1 VFFTSPH
8 GRRGRLDVTID
19 SRPTLHGDILRALL
33 LLFLLVPASSVRA
46 APIEAGVAR
55 VDLTPPPK
63 LKASLGGYGS
73 RMSRPAEGVHDR
85 VFAKA
90 LVLREGRRHFAL
102 VTADVL
108 GFPPPVKRAV
118 VEQLAAEGWS
128 SEQIMLLP
136 SHSHT
141 SIDMMQ
147 INPNNKLPIPQ
158 LGIFRKSVY
167 QWTVRRLVEVI
178 REAGRHPVAVRV
190 GTARTEIT
198 GWNANRRR
206 KGGTTDNALTLT
218 RIDTREGRPWA
229 VLVNWTA
236 HPTFMSGEDMW
247 FSAGWPG
254 HLQRTLEAIIGQ
266 GVTVMYYNG
275 AEGDQ
280 RPVARADS
288 GASHWERAE
297 RYGRELAIV
306 ADRLYESIEPA
317 DVHAWAYHLET
328 IDLPDPAPH
337 AQFMQTGGAEYG
349 LTEALMRKMLS
360 TVIPAK
366 TRSGSLRLGELVI
379 VGVPGELAAALGIDI
394 KRRAEAISGA
404 RFATIGGLANE
415 WVSYIL
421 SRAEYQRGG
430 YEASVSF
437 YGPSLGETIE
447 QGVLAG
453 VKKLAAED
461 RPAGATGAR

>member
-1 VFFTSPH
+1 MFRIPPH
-8 GRRGRLDVTID
+8 GLHVPCHVSSD
-19 SRPTLHGDILRALL
+19 SCQSLPGGVLLPLL
-33 LLFLLVPASSVRA
+33 LIPLLLPVSSARA

-55 VDLTPPPK
+55 IDLTPPLK

-90 LVLREGRRHFAL
+90 LVLGDGTRRFAL
-102 VTADVL
+102 VTADLL
-108 GFPPPVKRAV
+108 GFPPPVKQAV
-118 VEQLAAEGWS
+118 VAELAADGWS

-158 LGIFRKSVY
+158 LGIFRKPVY
-167 QWTVRRLVEVI
+167 EWTVGRLVEVI
-178 REAGRHPVAVRV
+178 REASRHPVPIRV
-190 GTARTEIT
+190 GTARTELV

-206 KGGTTDNALTLT
+206 KTGATDNELTLT
-218 RIDTREGRPWA
+218 RIDTRDGRPLA

-236 HPTFMSGEDMW
+236 HPTIMSGEDMW

-254 HLQRTLEAIIGQ
+254 HLQRTFEALVGQ

-275 AEGDQ
+275 AQGDQ
-280 RPVARADS
+280 RPVTRDDS
-288 GASHWERAE
+288 GSSRWERAE

-306 ADRLYESIEPA
+306 SDRLYRSIEPA
-317 DVHAWAYHLET
+317 DVETFAYHLEK
-328 IDLPDPAPH
+328 IELPEAAPH
-337 AQFMQTGGAEYG
+337 SQFMQTGGAEYG
-349 LTEALMRKMLS
+349 LTAALMGRLLA
-360 TVIPAK
+360 TIIPAE
-366 TRSGSLRLGELVI
+366 TSSGSLRLGELVI
-379 VGVPGELAAALGIDI
+379 VGVPGELTASLGLEV
-394 KRRAEAISGA
+394 KRQAETMTGA

-421 SRAEYQRGG
+421 PRAEYERGG

-437 YGPSLGETIE
+437 YGPSLGEAIE

-453 VKKLAAED
+453 VKELGPAE
-461 RPAGATGAR
+461 